1 MTERAAAGARDDAA
15 EPTAPR
21 RGRRWGRI
29 IAVALAPVLLSSPW
43 WGPSALSRLA
53 FFQVRRVEIDGVRYL
68 TPGEIVARLAVDTTR
83 SVWDDLEPL
92 ERRVAEMPQV
102 GAVRIERKLPGT
114 LRVVVTEKVPVAL
127 VPSRDGFDVYDVDGT
142 RLPIDPSRVA
152 RLDVPVVSV
161 ADSSLLRL
169 LGAVR
174 ADQPRLFARLSELR
188 RVGKDELLLRITRV
202 TSWSGLTV
210 DTAAPRQVTL
220 PVRAMAD
227 VTVSRLADIFPV
239 EHDLARR
246 QARVAEIDL
255 RYRDQV
261 IARLQ

>member
-1 MTERAAAGARDDAA
+1 MTDDALAPAAAS
-15 EPTAPR
+15 APR

-29 IAVALAPVLLSSPW
+29 VAVLLAPVLLSSPW
-43 WGPSALSRLA
+43 WGPSALSRLE

-68 TPGEIVARLAVDTTR
+68 TPKEIVARLAVDTTR
-83 SVWDDLEPL
+83 SVWDDVESL
-92 ERRVAEMPQV
+92 ERRVAELPQV
-102 GAVRIERKLPGT
+102 ASVRVERKLPGT
-114 LRVVVTEKVPVAL
+114 LRVVVTERVPVAL
-127 VPSRDGFDVYDVDGT
+127 VPTRDGFNVYDADGT
-142 RLPIDPSRVA
+142 SLPIDPSRVGG
-152 RLDVPVVSV
+152 LDVPVIAA

-174 ADQPRLFARLSELR
+174 LDQPRLFARLSELR
-188 RVGKDELLLRITRV
+188 RVGRDELLLRISRAAEFAVSDSLTP
-202 TSWSGLTV
+202 SG
-210 DTAAPRQVTL
+210 PRPSSTL

-227 VTVSRLADIFPV
+227 VSVSRLADIFPV